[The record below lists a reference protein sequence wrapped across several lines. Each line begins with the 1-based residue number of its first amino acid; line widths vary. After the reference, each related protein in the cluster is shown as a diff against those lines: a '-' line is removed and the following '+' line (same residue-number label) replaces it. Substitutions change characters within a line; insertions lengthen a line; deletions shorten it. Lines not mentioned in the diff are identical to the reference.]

1 MTTPS
6 APSPQ
11 TPPPASP
18 ASPGAASP
26 TSPGSAPRPPAQTGG
41 PLGAPPSRP
50 AGGGP
55 GGGRPPYGGG
65 PGGRPPGGPG
75 GGRPPGGGGRPP
87 GRGGPRGGRGGRR
100 FGPRRR
106 VCAFTVEKVTPDYK
120 DVDRLRRYISEQ
132 GKIEPTRKTGTSA
145 KNQRL
150 LALAIKRA
158 RYLAL
163 LPYAPEHSINV
174 GMRPG
179 R

>member
-26 TSPGSAPRPPAQTGG
+26 TSPGSAPRPPAPSGG
-41 PLGAPPSRP
+41 PLGAPPPRP
-50 AGGGP
+50 AGGP

-65 PGGRPPGGPG
+65 PGGRPPGPG